1 MERVLANQTC
11 TLSVFQS
18 RRRSFEMWYLHE
30 VLFRC
35 MNVKAIGAVLV
46 LFVGFV
52 AWIAYISLTQRDLVR
67 ELKKMA
73 TKKDLENSI
82 SSLKKEIA
90 PKSIDMVQPG

>member
-1 MERVLANQTC
+1 
-11 TLSVFQS
+11 
-18 RRRSFEMWYLHE
+18 MWYLHE